1 MDQKTKE
8 QLQKKDKEGLLTF
21 LGVLSKQAEEQKKKL
36 KAEAEKWKAE
46 AEKWQ
51 AEAERLAQ
59 IAPPNPY
66 EPPLLRMRGGRV
78 NMSEAEVDKEATEG
92 RIFRVKPSFRT
103 EAAVDHMDIDEDHGL
118 PSNDTTVCVFPLG
131 SLGLEADRALKQ
143 HEQEKRMKEF
153 CEVKFT
159 ARLRVEELKTE
170 IKDVEARLE
179 KALFYKKVAQK
190 LSDKMERC
198 DNVTKMKD
206 IMQAALDDAEKNER
220 ELVDKGRAL
229 DALLID
235 TMHISNFGYKP
246 RPDNYSSAGRGAGP

>member
-1 MDQKTKE
+1 M
-8 QLQKKDKEGLLTF
+8 
-21 LGVLSKQAEEQKKKL
+21 
-36 KAEAEKWKAE
+36 
-46 AEKWQ
+46 
-51 AEAERLAQ
+51 
-59 IAPPNPY
+59 
-66 EPPLLRMRGGRV
+66 
-78 NMSEAEVDKEATEG
+78 NMSEAEVDKEAAEG
-92 RIFRVKPSFRT
+92 RIFRVKPSFPT

-143 HEQEKRMKEF
+143 HEQEKRMTEPPVSF
-153 CEVKFT
+153 FEVKFA

-170 IKDVEARLE
+170 IKDVEARL
-179 KALFYKKVAQK
+179 KQALFYKNAAQR
-190 LSDKMERC
+190 LFDKMERC

-220 ELVDKGRAL
+220 ELVDEGRAL

-235 TMHISNFGYKP
+235 TTHIANFGYKP